1 MTILGPYDTF
11 CNSQAAYPV
20 LEPAGNLLRQW
31 HSLAPVA
38 LMISLDWSILPAIL
52 IFIITVVALN
62 YLLFRPVTRV
72 QAEREQRTTG
82 LISRSRQDL
91 AHHLQLFDQYQATI
105 KNARMEGYRLVDKSR
120 SEALQYRNSLLE
132 MGRNDAERL
141 IQETRGSIQSQ
152 VLEAKDRLE
161 REAQEMARRI
171 ASAILQRSA

>member
-1 MTILGPYDTF
+1 
-11 CNSQAAYPV
+11 
-20 LEPAGNLLRQW
+20 
-31 HSLAPVA
+31 
-38 LMISLDWSILPAIL
+38 MISLDWSILPAIL

-82 LISRSRQDL
+82 LMSRTRQDL

-120 SEALQYRNSLLE
+120 SQALHYRSGLLE
-132 MGRNDAERL
+132 KGRNDAERL
-141 IQETRGSIQSQ
+141 IQEARGSIQSQ
-152 VLEAKDRLE
+152 VLAAKDRLE
-161 REAQEMARRI
+161 REAQEMACRI